1 MRRKSRQAR
10 RNAGTITMSESDH
23 VEDSQGQEIPPKK
36 AKFEVL
42 EDLELSESSSSA
54 GRLNRFK
61 CMEIVVKSIILSIGH
76 FLLL

>member
-42 EDLELSESSSSA
+42 EDLELSESSSA